1 MLMIDDEISLFV
13 RIMFEIKDAD
23 NTPLLILCDD
33 LDVLVQ
39 GSTLA
44 SVKKNHRSGEDEC
57 YVNQR

>member
-1 MLMIDDEISLFV
+1 MLMIDHEISLFE
-13 RIMFEIKDAD
+13 RIVFEIEDTN
-23 NTPLLILCDD
+23 NTPLLIFCDD

-57 YVNQR
+57 YVHQL